1 MPRLGALAL
10 MTGGAL
16 LLCNCAGSGH
26 PVPLYTP
33 AAAAVKAEAPTR
45 EAAIGL
51 VLTGGGVF
59 GAWEV
64 GALQAFFDYW
74 KARYGEEPPIRV
86 VAGTSTGALI
96 APFAFVGRRPDADA
110 IDELVHWYTSVKQ
123 SDILEPRVGAL
134 LPFPLFAI
142 TTSSVYGVG
151 YSADDSAKATRL
163 YGRLLE
169 AVPDRRLEQIAA
181 EWPRRRMAATTLDF
195 KTGRPDVYTNDPR
208 RIQCLRKGIL
218 ASAMAPLALPPI
230 PLASDECDATKGT
243 LDAHLDGGIYAVAPF
258 SALFDLAATEPA
270 IRLTHIVVISAFPK
284 FPGGETDPVQAHRFP
299 DRPKFR
305 AIGDRMNAL
314 LSESAATTEIEL
326 ARAAIA
332 LRCMRVGAADV
343 ADLTGLTIP
352 DAPRE
357 LIELAPKGRLGWEA
371 FDFNRD
377 DMRRMHR
384 RGYEEAME
392 ALRSRQHLLLF
403 GAAGCPQKIEKGP
416 YVDVEKKGD
425 LDLSGP

>member
-1 MPRLGALAL
+1 VPRLGALAL

-134 LPFPLFAI
+134 LPFPLF
-142 TTSSVYGVG
+142 
-151 YSADDSAKATRL
+151 
-163 YGRLLE
+163 
-169 AVPDRRLEQIAA
+169 
-181 EWPRRRMAATTLDF
+181 DF

-403 GAAGCPQKIEKGP
+403 GDAGCPQKIEKGP